1 MRIAH
6 VHNYHTSDSD
16 PKKIVKSSTIEV
28 DIKPISYLEDLG
40 VFDDEKEFFRFIVR
54 TKYYIRK
61 SGSYTEFIKFLKKK
75 RGMNRCGV
83 HPNIRGDNGFSIN
96 IHHTPLVLE
105 DIVHIVIAKRQ
116 KMNESLTMSA
126 IAKEVMELHYM
137 GLVGFYPLCETCH
150 EYAHSDAN
158 DLFIPLN
165 KIYGDP
171 ESFVDIYQKYLED
184 SPLMNKF
191 QNILVLNKGYNL
203 LEQVVPMSLRKK
215 YIYVRMKSPKKNDDA
230 HYIVSNKKLYDLLNS
245 DQLNAL
251 LDSCIE

>member
-126 IAKEVMELHYM
+126 IAKEVMELHYI
-137 GLVGFYPLCETCH
+137 GLVGLYPLCETCH
-150 EYAHSDAN
+150 EYAHGDTN
-158 DLFIPLN
+158 DLFIPLDS
-165 KIYGDP
+165 IFGDP
-171 ESFVDIYQKYLED
+171 EKFFEIYDQFISSVMKV
-184 SPLMNKF
+184 KF
-191 QNILVLNKGYNL
+191 RNIQELNKGYSIIRDEIPDGL
-203 LEQVVPMSLRKK
+203 VKQ
-215 YIYVRMKSPKKNDDA
+215 YIYVTTKGRDM
-230 HYIVSNKKLYDLLNS
+230 VSTKALYDFIVELNK
-245 DQLNAL
+245 D
-251 LDSCIE
+251 